1 MILFRYE
8 NYDFIRPRN
17 KNYRQSK
24 DSKAESFNAFIF
36 GFVAQAQR
44 QTLET
49 SLQNFFLQIVI
60 YLVFFFLF
68 TLINFLC
75 KNIMPDRE
83 AYEYSSHQM
92 FPPIFD
98 HKISWG
104 SELHSTM
111 HRGMVQLWRNL
122 STECKQLK
130 FNSIGLILLDY
141 SVAHKTAQKRIIL

>member
-49 SLQNFFLQIVI
+49 SLK
-60 YLVFFFLF
+60 FFFTNCYIPSF
-68 TLINFLC
+68 
-75 KNIMPDRE
+75 
-83 AYEYSSHQM
+83 
-92 FPPIFD
+92 IFFD
-98 HKISWG
+98 
-104 SELHSTM
+104 L
-111 HRGMVQLWRNL
+111 R
-122 STECKQLK
+122 
-130 FNSIGLILLDY
+130 
-141 SVAHKTAQKRIIL
+141 

>member
-36 GFVAQAQR
+36 GFVVQAQR

-60 YLVFFFLF
+60 YLVIFFDL
-68 TLINFLC
+68 
-75 KNIMPDRE
+75 R
-83 AYEYSSHQM
+83 
-92 FPPIFD
+92 
-98 HKISWG
+98 
-104 SELHSTM
+104 
-111 HRGMVQLWRNL
+111 
-122 STECKQLK
+122 
-130 FNSIGLILLDY
+130 
-141 SVAHKTAQKRIIL
+141 